1 VTPTDA
7 PAAAAKGSAAGS
19 AAGAA
24 AGAAAGSA
32 AGAAAGTTPSTS
44 STGRSPAPE
53 SAEGPPAPPDRGWAR
68 VHRWRGP
75 VAVTVLVLLA
85 AGTGLALLAPSG
97 GEPLDPRDAGPLGGR
112 ALARVLTDHGVQV
125 RLRDRFADLERDLA
139 DGPATVLVARPEQ
152 LAPGRA
158 TDLMRAVQRSGTD
171 LVLVSAEQD
180 VLVGLGLPARAG
192 TAVAGEVRRPTCAD
206 PTARRAGAAVT
217 GGVVYAS
224 VPGGT
229 GIGGTGEGSGDGSGD
244 GAGDGTAPDTPDDPL
259 ADDPPQDVPVQ
270 PITGVTAC
278 YPALGGATHLV
289 LSHPGGRST
298 TLLGG
303 RQPLTNDRL
312 ADEGDAALAVGV
324 LGGSPRLI
332 WWTPRVTDG
341 GTAARESA
349 LDLVPDGVRFGLLQL
364 VVVLAVVVLWRG
376 RRLGRLVVEPLPVVV
391 RAGETTRGRARL
403 YRRARAR
410 GRAARVLRAAA
421 ARRIALRCGLP
432 RTADPGE
439 VARLV
444 ADRTGRPVADV
455 HALLAGAEPAD
466 DPALV
471 ALTGALD
478 ALETEVRS
486 S

>member
-1 VTPTDA
+1 V
-7 PAAAAKGSAAGS
+7 
-19 AAGAA
+19 
-24 AGAAAGSA
+24 
-32 AGAAAGTTPSTS
+32 
-44 STGRSPAPE
+44 R
-53 SAEGPPAPPDRGWAR
+53 
-68 VHRWRGP
+68 RWRGP
-75 VAVTVLVLLA
+75 IAITALVLLA
-85 AGTGLALLAPSG
+85 AGTGLTLLAPSG

-112 ALARVLTDHGVQV
+112 ALARVLADHGVQV
-125 RLRDRFADLERDLA
+125 RLRDRFADVERDLA
-139 DGPATVLVARPEQ
+139 AGPATVLVARPDQ
-152 LAPGRA
+152 LAPGRP
-158 TDLMRAVQRSGTD
+158 TDLMRAVQRSGAD

-180 VLVGLGLPARAG
+180 VLVGLGLPARAEA
-192 TAVAGEVRRPTCAD
+192 AVAGEVRRPACVD
-206 PTARRAGAAVT
+206 PTARRAGEAVT

-229 GIGGTGEGSGDGSGD
+229 GIGGTGDDSADDSGDGTGSD
-244 GAGDGTAPDTPDDPL
+244 PPDDPL
-259 ADDPPQDVPVQ
+259 AGDPPQGDPPQDVPVQ

-278 YPALGGATHLV
+278 YPAPGGATHLV
-289 LSHPGGRST
+289 LDHPGGRRT

-324 LGGSPRLI
+324 LGGAPRLI

-421 ARRIALRCGLP
+421 VRRIAVRCGLP

-444 ADRTGRPVADV
+444 ADRTGRSVADV
-455 HALLAGAEPAD
+455 HALLAGPEPAD
-466 DPALV
+466 DPSLV